1 MIELLFYVLNF
12 LFEFPP
18 VQTVLL
24 LLLGVI
30 SLSSVLKALNI
41 YIKI

>member
-1 MIELLFYVLNF
+1 MIELLFNILSF
-12 LFEFPP
+12 LFDFPP

-41 YIKI
+41 FIKI